1 MKRLILITVMILM
14 CLPKAEACVGKVLYI
29 GAVSSAEGQVL
40 SEILATIINERTGTT
55 VNTRYY
61 KDSQGLYD
69 AVKARQVDMIIENT
83 TRAMHI
89 LSKTVDTDL
98 KRTYESVKSA
108 YEKEKGL
115 IWFKP
120 FGFSNGKDTEDQSY
134 TAPLLRIDVVNNF
147 PALPRL
153 IGKLG
158 GTVNNETYTKL
169 MKLVE
174 SGEKPKKVAR
184 DFLRSKKLI

>member
-1 MKRLILITVMILM
+1 M

-120 FGFSNGKDTEDQSY
+120 FGFSNGKDTEGQSY
-134 TAPLLRIDVVNNF
+134 TAPLLRIDVINNF

-158 GTVNNETYTKL
+158 GTVNNETYAKL